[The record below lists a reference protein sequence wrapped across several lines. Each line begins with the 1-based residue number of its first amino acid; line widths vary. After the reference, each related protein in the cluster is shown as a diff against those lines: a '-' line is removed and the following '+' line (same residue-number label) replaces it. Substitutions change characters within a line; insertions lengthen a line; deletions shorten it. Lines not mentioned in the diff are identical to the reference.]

1 MTDVQK
7 ENYKVF
13 AIESLLQAI
22 NQTFTVD
29 RFETKKSII
38 DRNILSLKLIYSK
51 ASIFTVVK
59 EFKFSNQNVESSLQ
73 KRLFE
78 PSQTDKSFDL
88 SGVYIWHKTEPKLE
102 STKIEDYKE
111 GTVGGR
117 LVSVDQEKKE
127 VRIVLY

>member
-51 ASIFTVVK
+51 ASIFTAVK

-78 PSQTDKSFDL
+78 PS
-88 SGVYIWHKTEPKLE
+88 
-102 STKIEDYKE
+102 
-111 GTVGGR
+111 
-117 LVSVDQEKKE
+117 
-127 VRIVLY
+127 

>member
-59 EFKFSNQNVESSLQ
+59 ELKFSNQNVESSLQ

-78 PSQTDKSFDL
+78 PS
-88 SGVYIWHKTEPKLE
+88 
-102 STKIEDYKE
+102 
-111 GTVGGR
+111 
-117 LVSVDQEKKE
+117 
-127 VRIVLY
+127 